1 MKKILIIGLIALIA
15 VGCNQ
20 SSPSPA
26 KKYIEWRS
34 DNEIADAMV
43 MKGLFHFVNIE
54 RQIAYTYFKGS
65 LDYDS
70 TLFGSHVILAW
81 LTPQGDERKMHQDK
95 ARELVKN
102 KNETSKLFVSL
113 FDVPLGEGVRAR
125 RHELWSKMHGIEPDG
140 GFIHWYYALTK
151 PTPEERI
158 SELEV
163 LLAKENHTL
172 GTGHIL
178 NNLGY
183 INYAVGNKTKA
194 KSYFDEYIKLYPTGS
209 NPYDSM
215 GEYYYNEKDY
225 DNSLVYYNKS
235 VELFPGNSG
244 GVNMIKE
251 MDESGEPS
259 GPHTSKEWQIWAYSS
274 AAPSYIA
281 ENATILDP
289 TMAVLREG
297 NNGWTCLPAN
307 PRGMADSE
315 KGWKDPHEAMPVCAD
330 GESMKWMQ
338 GYMGGTIPQMDR
350 DGFMWMLHG
359 DMGEDNTKPMVM
371 AKSDAEDP
379 NEWIE
384 SGPHLMF
391 MPKDPTTI
399 DGHTTNFNTGAPY
412 VMWAGSPYRHLMIPV
427 NDYYQYQPKQ

>member
-1 MKKILIIGLIALIA
+1 MKKIIIIGLIALIA

-183 INYAVGNKTKA
+183 INYAVGNKSKA
-194 KSYFDEYIKLYPTGS
+194 KSYFDEYIKLYQYKYE
-209 NPYDSM
+209 NCIFLL
-215 GEYYYNEKDY
+215 
-225 DNSLVYYNKS
+225 LV
-235 VELFPGNSG
+235 
-244 GVNMIKE
+244 
-251 MDESGEPS
+251 
-259 GPHTSKEWQIWAYSS
+259 T
-274 AAPSYIA
+274 
-281 ENATILDP
+281 
-289 TMAVLREG
+289 
-297 NNGWTCLPAN
+297 
-307 PRGMADSE
+307 
-315 KGWKDPHEAMPVCAD
+315 
-330 GESMKWMQ
+330 
-338 GYMGGTIPQMDR
+338 
-350 DGFMWMLHG
+350 
-359 DMGEDNTKPMVM
+359 
-371 AKSDAEDP
+371 
-379 NEWIE
+379 
-384 SGPHLMF
+384 
-391 MPKDPTTI
+391 
-399 DGHTTNFNTGAPY
+399 
-412 VMWAGSPYRHLMIPV
+412 
-427 NDYYQYQPKQ
+427 